1 MVALDLQ
8 STRDLAFTKF
18 NHHPEPGGQSRQTEG
33 GENVKETMLIYL
45 PPELKEE
52 VQILAVKEKTSA
64 SALAEEAFKQLLKQ
78 RKGAK

>member
-1 MVALDLQ
+1 M
-8 STRDLAFTKF
+8 
-18 NHHPEPGGQSRQTEG
+18 
-33 GENVKETMLIYL
+33 KETILIYL

-78 RKGAK
+78 RKGGENGGA

>member
-1 MVALDLQ
+1 M
-8 STRDLAFTKF
+8 SF
-18 NHHPEPGGQSRQTEG
+18 NHHPEPGGKSRQQKG

-64 SALAEEAFKQLLKQ
+64 SALAEEAFKVLLEQ
-78 RKGAK
+78 RKEGKQ

>member
-1 MVALDLQ
+1 MDILSLLRALKRYIVKL
-8 STRDLAFTKF
+8 K
-18 NHHPEPGGQSRQTEG
+18 G

-64 SALAEEAFKQLLKQ
+64 SALAEEAFKRLLKQ
-78 RKGAK
+78 RKGGK